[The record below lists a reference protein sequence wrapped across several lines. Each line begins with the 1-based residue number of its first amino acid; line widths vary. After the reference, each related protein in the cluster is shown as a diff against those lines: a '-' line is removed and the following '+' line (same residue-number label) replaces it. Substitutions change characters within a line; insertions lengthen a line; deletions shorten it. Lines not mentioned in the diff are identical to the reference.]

1 MRKEVKIGAL
11 VLIVAAFA
19 VWGYNFLKGQDL
31 FSKSLTL
38 ETNYGFV
45 DQLSPSS
52 PVLING
58 VKVGNVTQVNLDQS
72 NVKNVIVRFTI
83 ENVTHVPKT
92 AVATL
97 ISTGIMGGKAIDIV
111 FARPCA
117 GNGDCLSDGD
127 KLQSRSLGML
137 TTMLGENAI
146 DGYVETAQTKIKE
159 LMGSGDGGESD
170 FTVMI
175 ADLKASIGNL
185 NNITEKVNKILASSA
200 YDVKNVTNN
209 LEDFTTTLNASSSK
223 LTSIIDN
230 VDAVTTDLK
239 NANISK
245 TVNTAESALAET
257 QTAITSIK
265 STIETTNQTMAR
277 VTDLI
282 NKVESGEGSLGLL
295 VNDKKLYQDL
305 QNTSSEIGLL
315 LQDVRLNPKRYI
327 NVSVFGK
334 KQKEYVLPNED
345 PAKNN

>member
-58 VKVGNVTQVNLDQS
+58 VKVGNVTQVELDQS

-83 ENVTHVPKT
+83 EDVTHVPKT

-146 DGYVETAQTKIKE
+146 DGYVETAQAKIKE
-159 LMGSGDGGESD
+159 MMGTENGGESD
-170 FTVMI
+170 FTAMM

-282 NKVESGEGSLGLL
+282 NKVERGEGSLGLL

-334 KQKEYVLPNED
+334 KQKDYVLPEED
-345 PAKNN
+345 PAKGN